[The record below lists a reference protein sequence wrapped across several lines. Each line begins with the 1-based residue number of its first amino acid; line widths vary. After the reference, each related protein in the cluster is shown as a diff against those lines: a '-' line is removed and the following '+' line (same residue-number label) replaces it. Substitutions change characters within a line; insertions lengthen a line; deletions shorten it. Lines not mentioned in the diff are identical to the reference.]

1 MDVLCGCSGKDKKK
15 KKKGDDQPTG
25 STPLLRHGNDE
36 RTEIRN
42 GVSEVSIQGTGRGVS
57 PAGVETSSVGV
68 QSDDEVWV
76 QRLGQG
82 QGQGAMGGGEGFDRS
97 GVVAMEV
104 EREFRAT
111 DRFDTSVEIRQATGM
126 QTHPREQ
133 VDHFLMTLQDS
144 LLKTYLGT

>member
-15 KKKGDDQPTG
+15 KKKGDDQHTG

-36 RTEIRN
+36 RTEVKN
-42 GVSEVSIQGTGRGVS
+42 GVSQESIQGAGRGTS

-68 QSDDEVWV
+68 QSGDEVWV
-76 QRLGQG
+76 QRFGQG
-82 QGQGAMGGGEGFDRS
+82 QGQGAMGGGEAFDRS

-111 DRFDTSVEIRQATGM
+111 DRFDTSVEIRQAIGM
-126 QTHPREQ
+126 QTRPTEQ
-133 VDHFLMTLQDS
+133 VDLFPVALQDS
-144 LLKTYLGT
+144 T